1 MAKSFSQN
9 EKAPCRGFSTLAHAG
24 DPTPVNWIGQI
35 IYYVNAF
42 GKPFYPP
49 QTRARQAM
57 KTRCSTMFPASG
69 KWFNP
74 AMSARF
80 VDANKTI
87 RLGVRL
93 FLSAPSAFFAVK
105 LKT

>member
-1 MAKSFSQN
+1 
-9 EKAPCRGFSTLAHAG
+9 
-24 DPTPVNWIGQI
+24 
-35 IYYVNAF
+35 
-42 GKPFYPP
+42 
-49 QTRARQAM
+49 M